1 MSLRILSLGAGVQ
14 STALLVMILE
24 GIIEADAAIFADT
37 GWEPA
42 AVYKHL
48 DELRIRS
55 DAAGFPVY
63 VVSAGHS
70 IRTVGADS
78 PTAGR
83 PPLYLLGDRG
93 AGMLRR
99 QCTKV
104 YKVQPVRRKLRELL
118 AASDHDH
125 AEQLLGISIDELQ
138 RMRSSDVR
146 YITNV
151 YPLVDLGLR
160 RSDCLAFLKERGID
174 APRSACIGCPYHSDA
189 EWRRLRDEAPEE
201 FADAVAY
208 EQEIQADGLGLNAVP
223 YLHRAR
229 IPLNQ
234 VDLSTLEDR
243 GQLSFADECEGMCG
257 V

>member
-1 MSLRILSLGAGVQ
+1 MTLRVLSLGAGVQ
-14 STALLVMILE
+14 STTVLVMILE
-24 GIIEADAAIFADT
+24 GLVEADAAVFSDT

-42 AVYKHL
+42 AVYRHL
-48 DELRIRS
+48 DNLRARAEDS
-55 DAAGFPVY
+55 GFPVY
-63 VVSAGHS
+63 TVSAGNS
-70 IRTVGADS
+70 IRTVGGAS
-78 PTAGR
+78 TSGR
-83 PPLYLLGDRG
+83 PPLYVLGDRG

-99 QCTKV
+99 QCTTV

-118 AASDHDH
+118 SSSPHDH
-125 AEQLLGISIDELQ
+125 VEQLLGISVDEIQ

-151 YPLVDLGLR
+151 YPLIDLGFR
-160 RSDCLAFLKERGID
+160 RSDCLAFLQARGID

-208 EQEIQADGLGLNAVP
+208 EREIQADGLGLDAVP

-229 IPLNQ
+229 VPLDE
-234 VDLSTLEDR
+234 VDLSTLEDH
-243 GQLSFADECEGMCG
+243 GQLTFDDECQGMCG